1 MLFSFSLFEMFMLKL
16 EECENTSN
24 VQSFEP
30 STSFFFVRF
39 FCNYVKMTYVMH

>member
-16 EECENTSN
+16 EECEKTSN

-30 STSFFFVRF
+30 STSLFLFC
-39 FCNYVKMTYVMH
+39 FCNYAKMTYVMH